1 MQTHQTVLA
10 TLSFSWQL
18 QTHLPHLQTVMMRNI
33 YITYP
38 YDLESTGR
46 HNESKHIAPQIK

>member
-1 MQTHQTVLA
+1 MAAANTFA
-10 TLSFSWQL
+10 TSSNS
-18 QTHLPHLQTVMMRNI
+18 MMRNI

-46 HNESKHIAPQIK
+46 HNESKHITPQLKLSCSSILLLYK